1 MVLPF
6 FVLVAL
12 PVPDARAAAD
22 QRFADAPGIAAKI
35 DALTEQQWK
44 ADKIK
49 AAAATSDSAFLR
61 RVTLD
66 LAGRVPTYQEAM
78 AFAKDGSATKRAAV
92 IRRLMESPEYAL
104 HMGRVLDEMI
114 QEKYARDN
122 EFLEYMRTSVAQHKP
137 WDRIF
142 REIMVGPWDT
152 KERKAADRFL
162 TRRVR
167 NLDDLTNDTARVFFG
182 VNVACAK
189 CHNHPLVAD
198 WKQDH
203 YYGMA
208 SFFFRTQQGGRG
220 KNGSTINEKPDG
232 DLSFVAKGGERRQA
246 KLMFLSNKVLEEPKT
261 EKGKPPAGPGR
272 RERLVLTALEEKH
285 FFSRAIVNKLWASLL
300 GRGLV
305 HPVDQMHSANPPS
318 VPGLLEWLADDLAA
332 HSYDLDRLVAGLVS
346 SRVYQ
351 LSSVPPA
358 GTEPPDDKYFA
369 VARLRPLTPQQYALS
384 MVLATGET
392 GFEKVTDAAG
402 RSKRYRE
409 LEGQA
414 SGLTRLD
421 ALDPRSDRYQSS
433 TVEALFMSNH
443 PDVQFLTTKKG
454 NNLVARLTAMSD
466 NSQLVDTAIWTLLSR
481 APEAD
486 ERTLLVRWVEERKQ
500 DRAKA
505 VGELVWA
512 LMTSA
517 EFRFNH

>member
-1 MVLPF
+1 MILPLLI
-6 FVLVAL
+6 LVPL
-12 PVPDARAAAD
+12 PIPDARAAAD
-22 QRFADAPGIAAKI
+22 QRFADAPGIATKI
-35 DALTEQQWK
+35 DTLTEQQWK

-49 AAAATSDSAFLR
+49 SAGATGDTAFLR
-61 RVTLD
+61 RVMLD
-66 LAGRVPTYQEAM
+66 LAGRVPTYQEAT
-78 AFAKDGSATKRAAV
+78 AFAKDGSTTKWTTT

-114 QEKYARDN
+114 QEKFARDN
-122 EFLEYMRTSVAQHKP
+122 EFMEYMRTSVAQHKP

-152 KERKAADRFL
+152 KERKSADRFL

-182 VNVACAK
+182 VNIACAK

-232 DLSFVAKGGERRQA
+232 DLSFVTKKGERRQA

-261 EKGKPPAGPGR
+261 EKGKPPVGPGR
-272 RERLVLTALEEKH
+272 RERLVMTALEEKH
-285 FFSRAIVNKLWASLL
+285 FFSRAIVNKLWAYFL

-332 HSYDLDRLVAGLVS
+332 HGYDLDRLVAGLVS

-358 GTEPPDDKYFA
+358 GAEPPDDKYFA
-369 VARLRPLTPQQYALS
+369 VGRLRPLTPQQYALS

-414 SGLTRLD
+414 TGLTRLD
-421 ALDPRSDRYQSS
+421 ALDPRSDRYESS

-443 PDVQFLTTKKG
+443 SDVQKLTAKAG
-454 NNLVARLTAMSD
+454 NNLVARLTAMTD
-466 NSQLVDTAIWTLLSR
+466 NGQLVDTAIWTLLSR
-481 APEAD
+481 APDAD